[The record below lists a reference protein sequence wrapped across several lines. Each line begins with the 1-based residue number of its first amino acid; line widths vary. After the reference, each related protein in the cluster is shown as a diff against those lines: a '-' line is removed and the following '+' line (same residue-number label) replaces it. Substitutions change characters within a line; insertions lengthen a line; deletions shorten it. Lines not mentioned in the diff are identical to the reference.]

1 MRLLPDDQNLG
12 WTPYAWLVYL
22 SSLFFFLWFGHGSPL
37 QIAATVA
44 AVLVF
49 LAVYFRAY
57 WLDGKAVLGPVA
69 VMVLLGVLLAPSNA
83 GASTFFIFA
92 ASFCGRITLQKLAV
106 RSMLAVVAVI
116 VLITWIFGLRPEFW
130 AVAVLFS
137 LLVGGVNMHYAEV
150 GRANARLK
158 LSQGEVERLA
168 KIAERERIA
177 RDLHDLLGH
186 TLSTITLKS
195 ELAAR
200 LVERDPARAGVE
212 MREVERISREAL
224 REVRSAVSGYRSE
237 GLSAELA
244 RARLALEASGLAF
257 EYFVSP
263 VELDPAQETALALAV
278 REAVTNLVRHA
289 GARTCTVHLEQN
301 AGSTHLEV
309 ADDGRGGSAA
319 EGNGLRAM
327 RERIEGLGGTL
338 EHHRDGG
345 TRIVVTLPRRRA
357 GQAVETAPS
366 DASGLV
372 PLPEAGA

>member
-1 MRLLPDDQNLG
+1 MRLLPEDKNLG

-22 SSLFFFLWFGHGSPL
+22 SSLLFFLWFGHGSPS
-37 QIAATVA
+37 QIAATAA

-49 LAVYFRAY
+49 LVVYFRAF
-57 WLDGKAVLGPVA
+57 WLAGKAVLGPVA
-69 VMVLLGVLLAPSNA
+69 VMVLLGVLLAPWNA
-83 GASTFFIFA
+83 GASSFFIFA
-92 ASFCGRITLQKLAV
+92 ASFCGRITPQKLAV

-116 VLITWIFGLRPEFW
+116 VLIAWFFGLRPEFW

-137 LLVGGVNMHYAEV
+137 LLIGGVNMHHAEV
-150 GRANARLK
+150 GRANARLL

-200 LVERDPARAGVE
+200 LVERDPARAGLE

-244 RARLALEASGLAF
+244 RARLALDASGLAF

-263 VELDPAQETALALAV
+263 VELDPIQETALALAV

-289 GARTCTVHLEQN
+289 GARTCTVRLEQD
-301 AGSTHLEV
+301 AESTRLEV

-338 EHHRDGG
+338 EHHRDEG

-357 GQAVETAPS
+357 GPVAETVPS

-372 PLPEAGA
+372 PLPEAGS